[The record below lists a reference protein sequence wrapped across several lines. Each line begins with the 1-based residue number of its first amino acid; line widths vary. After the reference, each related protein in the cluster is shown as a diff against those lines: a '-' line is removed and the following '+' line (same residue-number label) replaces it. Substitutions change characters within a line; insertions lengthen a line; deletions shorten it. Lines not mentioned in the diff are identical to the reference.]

1 MFNLQKFALPGTIT
15 TADINAHTLEVEFVS
30 SFGTDLEA
38 FTQAT
43 GISRPIR
50 KANGTHL
57 TAYKVSGQ
65 LESGQVAEGEV
76 IPFSNYKVSPVDLG
90 PIGVDKYALAVTIE
104 AVAKYG
110 KDKAYDRTADE
121 FAGDLMGIVEDKMYN
136 AMLAGGTK
144 LTATGFQAGIAKAIG
159 NVKNLFKKMHKS
171 TPNGIAVF
179 VNTMDLYDYL
189 GTADITVQT
198 SFGMDYIQNFM
209 GASLV
214 FISSEIPQGRIIA
227 TPVNNLLIYYVDPAD
242 SEFAQIGLPYTADP
256 ENPYV
261 GFHIDG
267 NYSRAQSELYAIMG
281 LEVQPEYVDG
291 VAVVTLNSSPT
302 LTAITVTPSAGTEDG
317 TTKATVS
324 GNTSNNLKYAL
335 SDEEG
340 MELNYGMGVRN
351 WKPFTASTDIPAT
364 DGQYLNVVE
373 YDEYYKVIG
382 GGSVAVVLNSGD

>member
-1 MFNLQKFALPGTIT
+1 
-15 TADINAHTLEVEFVS
+15 
-30 SFGTDLEA
+30 
-38 FTQAT
+38 
-43 GISRPIR
+43 
-50 KANGTHL
+50 
-57 TAYKVSGQ
+57 
-65 LESGQVAEGEV
+65 
-76 IPFSNYKVSPVDLG
+76 
-90 PIGVDKYALAVTIE
+90 
-104 AVAKYG
+104 
-110 KDKAYDRTADE
+110 
-121 FAGDLMGIVEDKMYN
+121 MGIVEDKMYN

-302 LTAITVTPSAGTEDG
+302 LTTITVTPSAGTEDG

-324 GNTSNNLKYAL
+324 GNTTNNLKYAL
-335 SDEEG
+335 SDEEA
-340 MELNYGMGVRN
+340 MDLNYGMGVRN

-382 GGSVAVVLNSGD
+382 GGSAAVVLNSGD